1 MSDLKQALL
10 DAKYI
15 DMVSLADFVVRDC
28 GLPDADEDG
37 NLLPQANEIAAAL
50 FRWAAGAEAMPAP
63 EPATEA
69 GDEKN
74 DDAEEA
80 TDADEADIDE
90 YDENGD
96 PVLSVEEAEQREA
109 ELKAQAEET
118 S

>member
-50 FRWAAGAEAMPAP
+50 FRWAAGAEAMDAP
-63 EPATEA
+63 VVGEETGEGA
-69 GDEKN
+69 GE
-74 DDAEEA
+74 AEEA
-80 TDADEADIDE
+80 DDPNFEE

-96 PVLSVEEAEQREA
+96 PQVSVEEAEQREA
-109 ELKAQAEET
+109 EMQAQAEET